1 MKILGEKSLS
11 SKVIVGLKVLFT
23 IISIVD
29 LLVIETIVKVIT
41 EIVGM
46 ENVEKSMASLI
57 LFIMIITTGIIALF
71 IIYQFIKIFQHLK
84 DSELFCED
92 NVKRLSTISIYCF
105 VISTIYFITAV
116 FAIATIIKY
125 FQEFAYYILFSLII
139 LAIIFGVAGI
149 GIKILNE
156 IYKKAIEYKEE
167 NDFTI

>member
-1 MKILGEKSLS
+1 
-11 SKVIVGLKVLFT
+11 
-23 IISIVD
+23 
-29 LLVIETIVKVIT
+29 
-41 EIVGM
+41 M

>member
-46 ENVEKSMASLI
+46 ENVEKSVASLI

-84 DSELFCED
+84 DNELFCED
-92 NVKRLSTISIYCF
+92 NVKRLSIISIYCF

-139 LAIIFGVAGI
+139 LAIIFVVAGI